1 MKLPE
6 TMTTDTTHS
15 LNGFCSILQIFSEN
29 LFQVCMMMI
38 PSILT
43 VVCFNENE
51 LKMVG
56 FWIHRFFSQ
65 RKILMS
71 RIFYLSL
78 ILVKKRTV
86 N

>member
-1 MKLPE
+1 
-6 TMTTDTTHS
+6 
-15 LNGFCSILQIFSEN
+15 
-29 LFQVCMMMI
+29 MMMI

-43 VVCFNENE
+43 GVCFNENE

-71 RIFYLSL
+71 RISL
-78 ILVKKRTV
+78 LIFDFSKETHCKLTGQASTDK
-86 N
+86 

>member
-1 MKLPE
+1 
-6 TMTTDTTHS
+6 
-15 LNGFCSILQIFSEN
+15 
-29 LFQVCMMMI
+29 MMI
-38 PSILT
+38 QSILT
-43 VVCFNENE
+43 VVCFNKNE
-51 LKMVG
+51 LRMVG

-65 RKILMS
+65 RKILMN

>member
-1 MKLPE
+1 
-6 TMTTDTTHS
+6 MTQST
-15 LNGFCSILQIFSEN
+15 
-29 LFQVCMMMI
+29 
-38 PSILT
+38 LT

-56 FWIHRFFSQ
+56 FWIRFFSQ

-78 ILVKKRTV
+78 ILKKRTV

>member
-1 MKLPE
+1 M
-6 TMTTDTTHS
+6 MT
-15 LNGFCSILQIFSEN
+15 Q
-29 LFQVCMMMI
+29 
-38 PSILT
+38 SILT

-56 FWIHRFFSQ
+56 FWIRFFSQ

-78 ILVKKRTV
+78 ILKKRTV
-86 N
+86 NQLARQVQTSN